1 MRYYSSIT
9 PEFTLT
15 AELTETGDT
24 LNVDTADNV
33 PPVPFTLVLNP
44 DTVKEEIVTVLDIN
58 GLQFTISRAEEGTDP
73 AKVHLEGDTARHMI
87 TARDLQESQ
96 DHIAATESVHG
107 ISDTAYL
114 VYTNSS
120 QTLTNKQFTS
130 PKINENVPV
139 TATSSELNILDGAL
153 VSTTEI
159 NYLSGATS
167 NIQSQ
172 FDSLDIFPV
181 GSIMMYGGT
190 TPPTG
195 WLLCN
200 GQSTTGYTELAGIVG
215 ANVPDLCGRAPI
227 GYGQGS
233 GLTNRGTIG
242 AKVGAETHALTQSEM
257 PRHNHSLD
265 PAAIWGAQNTSGSG
279 GYGVTAQPQSN
290 AGISYTGGSGT
301 AQAPSDGVAHNNM
314 QPSTVVNFI
323 IKH

>member
-73 AKVHLEGDTARHMI
+73 AKVHLEGDKARHMI

-107 ISDTAYL
+107 ISDTAFL

-153 VSTTEI
+153 VSTAEL
-159 NYLSGATS
+159 NYLSGTTS
-167 NIQSQ
+167 NVQTQLNTIVNVTIPNSM
-172 FDSLDIFPV
+172 PV
-181 GSIMMYGGT
+181 GSIIMFGGT

-200 GQSTTGYTELAGIVG
+200 GQSTTGYTALAAALGG
-215 ANVPDLCGRAPI
+215 AATVPDLRGRAPI
-227 GYGQGS
+227 GYGQGPS
-233 GLTNRGTIG
+233 LTNRGTIG
-242 AKVGAETHALTQSEM
+242 ATVGAETHTLTTPELPSFTHEFQYSSGDGTGSTYIETT
-257 PRHNHSLD
+257 NS
-265 PAAIWGAQNTSGSG
+265 GYSGSLFYSHG
-279 GYGVTAQPQSN
+279 SNQP
-290 AGISYTGGSGT
+290 
-301 AQAPSDGVAHNNM
+301 HNNM